1 MSSAIEE
8 EDADLRDDLRGL
20 PFERITLVAD
30 GVRSIGGL
38 ANLAGVTEVEE
49 AGETV
54 GKGTEGGSTCV

>member
-20 PFERITLVAD
+20 PFERIMLVED
-30 GVRSIGGL
+30 GVRWIGGL
-38 ANLAGVTEVEE
+38 ANLAGVTEVGE

-54 GKGTEGGSTCV
+54 GKGTEGGSRRV